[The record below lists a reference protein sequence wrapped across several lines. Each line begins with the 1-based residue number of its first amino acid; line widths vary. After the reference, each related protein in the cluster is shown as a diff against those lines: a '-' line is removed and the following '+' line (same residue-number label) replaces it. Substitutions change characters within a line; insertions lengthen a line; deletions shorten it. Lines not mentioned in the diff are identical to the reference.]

1 MLGNLGLLA
10 GLAVLIFMALRGV
23 NIFFASIFAAL
34 VVAITNGLFIPA
46 ALLDHYATGQLG
58 AFSFAGRFFL
68 LFLCGAIF
76 GKAMAT
82 SQAAKSIALAITNTL
97 GVKRTLLVGMLVCA
111 LLTYGG
117 VVVFVVVFTMY
128 PLGITLMREANLPK
142 RLWAAATSVGAGT
155 FTMTALPGTPSIHNV
170 ISASALGTDL
180 FAGGWIGIFAA
191 LIMGGLG
198 MWYVERGWKKAQ
210 ANGEG
215 FVENAQ
221 DRRMEQL
228 IGDPKDCPPW
238 YLAMVPMIVVL
249 GTIMLPR
256 LILGMGDWS
265 DSEST
270 MAGILAFS
278 QAQPIVWP
286 SMALVLGSLTCVALF
301 RPMRR
306 QVMSVFGQ
314 GAEDSVMPLF
324 NTAAVIG
331 FGGVVTQTA
340 GFASFAEWIV
350 GANLPPLISVFASAS
365 VVSAIVGSSSG
376 GLQIFMQTLAPT
388 YLEMGVQPEI
398 LHRIA
403 AIASGGLDSLPHC
416 GAVIATF
423 MIMGL
428 THKEAYKDMFV
439 VTVAIPVIACLAA
452 IGLLMALGIGV
463 VPPAG

>member
-10 GLAVLIFMALRGV
+10 GLALLIYMALRGV
-23 NIFFASIFAAL
+23 NIFIASLVCAL
-34 VVAITNGLFIPA
+34 VVAVTNGLLIPRT
-46 ALLDHYATGQLG
+46 LLEYYPSGPLG

-82 SQAAKSIALAITNTL
+82 SQAAKSIALAITRTL
-97 GVKRTLLVGMLVCA
+97 GVKHTLLVGMSVCA

-198 MWYVERGWKKAQ
+198 MWYVEHGWRKAR
-210 ANGEG
+210 ATGEG

-228 IGDPKDCPPW
+228 AGDPSEAPPW
-238 YLAMVPMIVVL
+238 YLAIIPLAVVL
-249 GTIMLPR
+249 GVIMLPR
-256 LILGMGDWS
+256 LLIALADWS
-265 DSEST
+265 TSDSL
-270 MAGILAFS
+270 LAETLRFS
-278 QAQPIVWP
+278 QAQPIIWP
-286 SMALVLGSLTCVALF
+286 SLALIIGSLVCLVLFPA
-301 RPMRR
+301 MRR
-306 QVMSVFGQ
+306 KMGQVFGQ
-314 GAEDSVMPLF
+314 GAEDSVMPLI

-340 GFASFAEWIV
+340 GFSQFAQWMLN
-350 GANLPPLISVFASAS
+350 ADLPPLLSVFASAS

-376 GLQIFMQTLAPT
+376 GLQIFMQSLAPH
-388 YLEMGVQPEI
+388 YLEMGIEPEI

-423 MIMGL
+423 VIMGL
-428 THKEAYKDMFV
+428 THREAYKDMFA
-439 VTVAIPVIACLAA
+439 VTVAIPVIACLASIA
-452 IGLLMALGIGV
+452 LLMTLGMG
-463 VPPAG
+463 

>member
-10 GLAVLIFMALRGV
+10 GLALLIFLALRGV
-23 NIFFASIFAAL
+23 NIFIASLVCSL
-34 VVAITNGLFIPA
+34 VVAVTNGLLIPRT
-46 ALLDHYATGQLG
+46 LLEHYPFGSLG

-82 SQAAKSIALAITNTL
+82 SQAAKSIALAITRSL
-97 GVKRTLLVGMLVCA
+97 GVRHTLLVGMVVCA

-191 LIMGGLG
+191 LIMAGLG
-198 MWYVERGWKKAQ
+198 MWYVEHSWKVAR

-228 IGDPKDCPPW
+228 IGDPSDAPPW
-238 YLAMVPMIVVL
+238 YLAIIPLVTVLGVIMVP
-249 GTIMLPR
+249 R
-256 LILGMGDWS
+256 LLIAVGDWGA
-265 DSEST
+265 ESL
-270 MAGILAFS
+270 MARALAFS
-278 QAQPIVWP
+278 QAQSIIWP
-286 SMALVLGSLTCVALF
+286 SMALIIGSLACVVLF
-301 RPMRR
+301 PSMRR
-306 QVMSVFGQ
+306 KISQVFGQ
-314 GAEDSVMPLF
+314 GAEDSIMPLF

-331 FGGVVTQTA
+331 FGGVVTQTL
-340 GFASFAEWIV
+340 GFSQFAQWMLN
-350 GANLPPLISVFASAS
+350 ADLPPLLSIFASAS
-365 VVSAIVGSSSG
+365 VVSAIVGSASG
-376 GLQIFMQTLAPT
+376 GLQIFMQTLAPQ
-388 YLEMGVQPEI
+388 YLEMGVEPEI

-428 THKEAYKDMFV
+428 THREAYKDMFA
-439 VTVAIPVIACLAA
+439 VTVAVPVIACLASIA
-452 IGLLMALGIGV
+452 LLMLMGV
-463 VPPAG
+463 GVNPSV